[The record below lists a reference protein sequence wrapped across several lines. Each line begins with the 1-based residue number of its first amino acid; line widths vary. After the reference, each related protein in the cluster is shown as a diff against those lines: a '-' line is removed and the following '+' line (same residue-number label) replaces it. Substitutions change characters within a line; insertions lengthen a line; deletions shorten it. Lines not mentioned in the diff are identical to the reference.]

1 MMNKIICLFGNG
13 QQNKNYNDKLK
24 INQMF
29 INNRMGK
36 QSLIYAYNRIL
47 YFNENGLYTTTNDNM
62 AKSHKHNSEL
72 KKINTKEYIC
82 MSPFR

>member
-1 MMNKIICLFGNG
+1 MCIYLYMHYTVQRSTICNNL
-13 QQNKNYNDKLK
+13 KLK